1 VEVFHLVFPTIFYGR
16 IAEMAKQA
24 GRKVVIDTSGPLLKA
39 AYKQVCISPSLREF
53 KDLDG

>member
-1 VEVFHLVFPTIFYGR
+1 VEVFHLVFPTIFYGDGEASR
-16 IAEMAKQA
+16 QKARDRHLRA
-24 GRKVVIDTSGPLLKA
+24 TLKA

>member
-39 AYKQVCISPSLREF
+39 AYKQVCISPSSARVQ
-53 KDLDG
+53 DLDG